1 MSARSE
7 PRRLRIASVQHGD
20 YLKALSLMT
29 SGQQE
34 PYFGMYQS
42 VAAFEDVLSRHDSL
56 IVSLDA
62 PEYEV
67 RRESQMLVGHP
78 FPKAYQKLVGLRW
91 ELYARPILR
100 HLERFNPTHVMLR
113 CSTPLG
119 LRVAIWCKQRRIPT
133 IAIFANAVGGAEL
146 SSRVNAQWL
155 MNVLRDPIFG
165 RVYNYKPTAC
175 RSMED
180 YGLDPAKI
188 FAWEYDG
195 ERMPSA
201 LPPKRLERRDAI
213 QIVFA
218 ARMIESKGPFDVVD
232 AVRTLRQRGI
242 VARATMFGDGPALQA
257 VRARAVGLPPDAIA
271 TPGWV
276 GNDTL
281 FDAFRAATFVC
292 VPTRPSFMEGM
303 PMALTEALASRTP
316 VLPPTATCSRAA
328 SSTGRACGCSRRRT
342 RSVWPTWPRR
352 CSPIRSSTT
361 RYR

>member
-1 MSARSE
+1 
-7 PRRLRIASVQHGD
+7 
-20 YLKALSLMT
+20 
-29 SGQQE
+29 
-34 PYFGMYQS
+34 
-42 VAAFEDVLSRHDSL
+42 
-56 IVSLDA
+56 
-62 PEYEV
+62 
-67 RRESQMLVGHP
+67 
-78 FPKAYQKLVGLRW
+78 
-91 ELYARPILR
+91 
-100 HLERFNPTHVMLR
+100 
-113 CSTPLG
+113 
-119 LRVAIWCKQRRIPT
+119 
-133 IAIFANAVGGAEL
+133 
-146 SSRVNAQWL
+146 
-155 MNVLRDPIFG
+155 
-165 RVYNYKPTAC
+165 
-175 RSMED
+175 MED
-180 YGLDPAKI
+180 YGLDAAKI

-257 VRARAVGLPPDAIA
+257 VRARAVGLPPDAIV

-316 VLPPTATCSRAA
+316 VLASDCDVFARSFRDREGVRLFKAA
-328 SSTGRACGCSRRRT
+328 DPISLADVAAEVFADPIQYDALSVSTEAAFERVAAHRSFRDVIEQWGRELADQGSQGP
-342 RSVWPTWPRR
+342 S
-352 CSPIRSSTT
+352 
-361 RYR
+361 